1 MVKIGGIFSWEVLG
15 NILYVTMNSIAKN
28 VVSHLK
34 AAVLNSIEQ
43 LFVALFYTS

>member
-15 NILYVTMNSIAKN
+15 NILYDTMNSIAKN
-28 VVSHLK
+28 AVNHLK
-34 AAVLNSIEQ
+34 AAILNSIKQ